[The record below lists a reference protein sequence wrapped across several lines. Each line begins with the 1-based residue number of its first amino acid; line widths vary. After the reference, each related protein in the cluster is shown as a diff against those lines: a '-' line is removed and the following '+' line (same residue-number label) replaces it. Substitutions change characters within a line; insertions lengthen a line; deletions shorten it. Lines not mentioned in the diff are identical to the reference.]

1 MESYAARYRVKFHV
15 QVDRNL
21 PVINGDDKQLKQ
33 VLLKM
38 E

>member
-1 MESYAARYRVKFHV
+1 MESYAARYRVTFHM
-15 QVDRNL
+15 QVDGNL
-21 PVINGDDKQLKQ
+21 PVINGDDKKLKQ